1 MKFRS
6 ILASLLILAAPV
18 AAQSETPATPA
29 AKPLLLKNWAV
40 GAYSGLW
47 RFNAVV
53 AGNETYGVLRLN
65 PDGTTSEQM
74 GGRTAD
80 GVMFDGVPQTG
91 LWSVS
96 IDTFGDGGF
105 LITVTKD
112 GDEGGNDIYQIFDD
126 DTLHRGEIVW
136 NRLEP

>member
-1 MKFRS
+1 M
-6 ILASLLILAAPV
+6 AAPAV
-18 AAQSETPATPA
+18 AQSETPATQA

-40 GAYSGLW
+40 DTYAGLW

-53 AGNETYGVLRLN
+53 EGSETYGVLRLN
-65 PDGTTSEQM
+65 SDGTTSEQM

-91 LWSVS
+91 LWSAS

-105 LITVTKD
+105 LITVTQD
-112 GDEGGNDIYQIFDD
+112 GEEGGNDIYQIFDD
-126 DTLHRGEIVW
+126 DTLRRGELVW
-136 NRLEP
+136 KRLQP